1 MAEMGVSTRNLH
13 VVIKEKV
20 DDTDYF
26 PECSSPDNYECI
38 CRPLTA

>member
-1 MAEMGVSTRNLH
+1 MGVSTRNLH

-20 DDTDYF
+20 DDTDHF

>member
-1 MAEMGVSTRNLH
+1 
-13 VVIKEKV
+13 VIKEKV